1 MDYKEAI
8 EKSLTVKW
16 KIGFCKAGEECWCR
30 EILPAEE
37 ILYLDGDFEYP
48 YTIVHSGEMNKKH
61 AEHFVKLHNKSLE

>member
-16 KIGFCKAGEECWCR
+16 KITTCRQGKECWCR

-37 ILYLDGDFEYP
+37 ILYLDGDSMYP